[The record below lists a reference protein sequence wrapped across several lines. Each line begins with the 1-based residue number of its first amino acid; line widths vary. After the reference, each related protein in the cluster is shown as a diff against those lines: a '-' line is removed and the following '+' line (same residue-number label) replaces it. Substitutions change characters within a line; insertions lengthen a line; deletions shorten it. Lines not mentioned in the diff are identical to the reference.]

1 MMLSSVL
8 ALYLANRAN
17 CVNEFATTFLKLV
30 TRSPEQS
37 WINIQIV
44 KYLNQSTLCQKNF
57 HRLVVGDDEN
67 T

>member
-1 MMLSSVL
+1 M
-8 ALYLANRAN
+8 YLANCAH

-30 TRSPEQS
+30 TRSPQQR
-37 WINIQIV
+37 WMNIQIV

-57 HRLVVGDDEN
+57 HCLVVDDDEN